1 MLDLNRRALLGGTA
15 ALGVAT
21 ALPRGVQAQ
30 EKPAQ
35 EKSFGPERHGMSIF
49 GDLKYAEGFKHFD
62 YVNPAAPKGGE
73 ISLQVS
79 SVGGNQNFQTFDT
92 LNIFAAKGSG
102 AAGMG
107 LIFDSLMASSGDEPD
122 SMYGLLART
131 VSASADGLAY
141 RFRLR
146 PEAKFH
152 DGSAVTAEDVV
163 FTITTLKTRGYPVY
177 RIILKDVEGATALGP
192 DHVEVTFKA
201 GRSRELP
208 MIVAGLSILSKKY
221 YDTRDFE
228 AGSLEPPLGSG
239 QYKVGRVDVGR
250 AISFVRDPDYWG
262 KDLNVALGQGNF
274 DRVRYEYFRDR
285 EAAFQGFTGGAFT
298 FRQEYTSLIW
308 ATRYDFPAM
317 KDGRV
322 KREEIKDE
330 TPSGMQGWFINTR
343 RAKFRDPRVRE
354 AIGLCFDFEWSNKN
368 LMYDAYRRTASY
380 FENSV
385 LKAEGKPS
393 PDELA
398 LLEPFRGKV
407 PDEAFGEPYVPP
419 VSDGSGQDRAILRRA
434 QQLFT
439 EAGLKRNAQG
449 NLAFADGT
457 PLTIEFIE
465 DEPSLNRHLQGFVKN
480 LSALGIKAEI
490 RVVDATQF
498 QRRVEDFDFD
508 LISRR
513 YVTSETPGE
522 SLKAMFGAENAN
534 TRASRNLAGIADPVV
549 DALIQKAIEAD
560 SRPALTTAV
569 RALDRV
575 LRAGRYWVPAWFAGK
590 NRIAYWDAF
599 SRPPVQPRYG
609 ASNAGAWAIAMW
621 WYDAEKAKK
630 AGLGG

>member
-1 MLDLNRRALLGGTA
+1 MPQLHRRRLLQGAA

-21 ALPRGVQAQ
+21 ILPEGALAQ
-30 EKPAQ
+30 ERT
-35 EKSFGPERHGMSIF
+35 FGPERHGMSIF
-49 GDLKYAEGFKHFD
+49 GDLKYAEDFRHFD

-73 ISLQVS
+73 IALQVS

-92 LNIFAAKGSG
+92 LNIFSPKGSG

-107 LIFDSLMASSGDEPD
+107 LTFDSLMASAGDEPD
-122 SMYGLLART
+122 SMYGLVAKT
-131 VSASADGLAY
+131 VSGSSDGLAY

-152 DGSAVTAEDVV
+152 DGSPVTAEDVA
-163 FTITTLKTRGYPVY
+163 FTVSTLKTRGYPVY
-177 RIILKDVEGATALGP
+177 RIILKDVEEARVIAP
-192 DHVEVTFKA
+192 DLVEVIFRQ

-208 MIVAGLSILSKKY
+208 MLVAGLSILSKKY
-221 YDTRDFE
+221 YEARDFE
-228 AGSLEPPLGSG
+228 ASSLEPPLGSG
-239 QYKVGRVDVGR
+239 QYRVGKVDPGRS
-250 AISFVRDPDYWG
+250 ITFQRDPNWWG
-262 KDLNVALGQGNF
+262 RDLAVAVGQGNF

-298 FRQEYTSLIW
+298 FRQEFTSLIW

-322 KREEIKDE
+322 KREEIRDE

-343 RAKFRDPRVRE
+343 RAKFKDPRIRE
-354 AIGLCFDFEWSNKN
+354 AIGLCFDFEWSNRN

-385 LKAEGKPS
+385 LKAEGP
-393 PDELA
+393 PAPEELA
-398 LLEPFRGKV
+398 LLEPFREKLPAEV
-407 PDEAFGEPYVPP
+407 FGAPYVPP
-419 VSDGSGQDRAILRRA
+419 VTDGSGQDRTVLRRA
-434 QQLFT
+434 QALFT

-449 NLAFADGT
+449 NLAFPDGSV
-457 PLTIEFIE
+457 LTIEFIE
-465 DEPSLNRHLQGFVKN
+465 DEPSLNRHLQGFIKN
-480 LSALGIKAEI
+480 LSALGIGAEI

-522 SLKAMFGAENAN
+522 SLKAMFGSETAN

-549 DALIQKAIEAD
+549 DALIQKAIDAD

-590 NRIAYWDAF
+590 NRIAYWDMF
-599 SRPPVQPRYG
+599 SRPGTQPRYG
-609 ASNAGAWAIAMW
+609 ASNAGAWAVAMW

-630 AGLGG
+630 IGMGG